1 MPDPSTKV
9 GPGRGESKPD
19 WGPDI
24 RARLSALSIA
34 PSREA
39 EIVEE
44 LAQHLDDRWH
54 ELIASGKA
62 PDEAARIA
70 RTEFTGARL
79 TTLLGSLRQA
89 HWQEIP
95 PPGPARAFSFDS
107 VHIDLRHAIRA
118 LRATPSFTLGALL
131 VLALGT
137 GATTAIFSVVDA
149 VALRPLPFSDS
160 DRIVALGVRADAAVG
175 GAGGPQR
182 PGSGPV
188 GRGPGGPVPG
198 GGPRGPGPMGAMPGA
213 KPPDPDA
220 LMNVT
225 SQEYLDRVDRQQVFE
240 SMAAI
245 NDMGDSVL
253 QPPNGEPEVVKGQ
266 RVTASFFDVLR
277 ARPMLGAVFTS
288 ANEIAGSDH
297 VVVLSD
303 EFWQRHFSA
312 DPTAVNRTL
321 SLNGESY
328 SIVGVMPPDFAYPPG
343 SAQPA
348 DLWTPWFPDPQARVR
363 AGGGARAIGGGLQS
377 IARLRRDVSLGQ
389 AQAQMAQVA
398 AAIAADNPA
407 TNTGRSIGIRP
418 LRDHLVGSSTRSW
431 MLMLLAAVAIVLL
444 IACAN
449 VANLWLARA
458 SVQQRDAAVRVAL
471 GASRGRL
478 VQRYLIESLVV
489 SVAGASVGLAL
500 AWLCVRLLAAALPDS
515 LARVA
520 TIGINARVLAVAGIA
535 ALVTGLVSGVVPA
548 LQGSSP
554 ALSTA
559 LNESAR
565 GGGTSRG
572 RRRARAALVVAEVAL
587 AVVLLVGAALFIG
600 SFVNVMR
607 LDTGFSSD
615 HVLTAQVFPR
625 TSPGSTPP
633 DLGPALAEIV
643 DRARQLPGVIAA
655 AAAAPGIPLRVNMWI
670 DALRWPGQAL
680 DPSMAVSVKVVTAGY
695 HRTLNI
701 PLRSG
706 RSFSDD
712 DRAGA
717 EAVVILSDAAVRM
730 LLAGDDPIGRT
741 VTVAGGDRRVVGVVA
756 DARQS
761 SFEVSPHPEV
771 YLPMPQRP
779 YRYGFIL
786 LRTSGDPNDTLPA
799 LRAVVAQVLPQE
811 PLRQIAR
818 LDDLVAAQTA
828 ERRLNMVM
836 FSLFGL
842 LGLVISAVG
851 IFGVIAYLVS
861 QQTREIGIRMALGA
875 TRSRV
880 VAGVFGHVGRLVAA
894 GLIVGGLVA
903 WSLSNAAG
911 RFLFGLD
918 PRDARAYAVAMI
930 TLMVAA
936 FVATLLPARRAASI
950 SPTEALRQE

>member
-1 MPDPSTKV
+1 MPDW
-9 GPGRGESKPD
+9 R
-19 WGPDI
+19 PDI
-24 RARLSALSIA
+24 RARLSQLSIA
-34 PSREA
+34 PSREQ

-44 LAQHLDDRWH
+44 LTQHLDDRWR
-54 ELIASGKA
+54 ELIARGET
-62 PDEAARIA
+62 PDDAARIA
-70 RTEFTGARL
+70 RTEFNGARFAA
-79 TTLLGSLRQA
+79 LLATLRQT
-89 HWQEIP
+89 HWREIP
-95 PPGPARAFSFDS
+95 PPGPSRAFSFDS
-107 VHIDLRHAIRA
+107 VLIDLRHAVRA

-149 VALRPLPFSDS
+149 VALRPLPFPDP
-160 DRIVALGVRADAAVG
+160 DQIVAVGVRADSALG
-175 GAGGPQR
+175 GAGQPQR
-182 PGSGPV
+182 PAFGPK
-188 GRGPGGPVPG
+188 VP
-198 GGPRGPGPMGAMPGA
+198 PGAMPGA

-266 RVTASFFDVLR
+266 RVTASFFDVLP

-297 VVVLSD
+297 VVVLSH
-303 EFWQRHFSA
+303 EFWRRHFSA
-312 DPTAVNRTL
+312 DPAAVNRTL

-328 SIVGVMPPDFAYPPG
+328 SIVGVMPPGFAYPPG
-343 SAQPA
+343 SPQPA
-348 DLWTPWFPDPQARVR
+348 DLWTPWVPDPQARVR
-363 AGGGARAIGGGLQS
+363 AGGGARAIGGALQS

-398 AAIAADNPA
+398 AAIAADNPT

-458 SVQQRDAAVRVAL
+458 SVQQRDAAVRAAL

-478 VQRYLIESLVV
+478 AQRVLIESLIV
-489 SVAGASVGLAL
+489 SVAGTIVGLAL
-500 AWLCVRLLAAALPDS
+500 AWSCVRGLAAALPENVVRI
-515 LARVA
+515 AA
-520 TIGINARVLAVAGIA
+520 IGIDARVLAVAALA
-535 ALVTGLVSGVVPA
+535 ALVTGLVSGIAPA
-548 LQGSSP
+548 LQSSP
-554 ALSTA
+554 ALSSV

-600 SFVNVMR
+600 SFINVLR
-607 LDTGFSSD
+607 IDPGFRAEG
-615 HVLTAQVFPR
+615 VLAAQVIQPA
-625 TSPGSTPP
+625 SPGSTRV
-633 DLGPALAEIV
+633 DVRPALADIV
-643 DRARQLPGVIAA
+643 ERARQLPGVVEA
-655 AAAAPGIPLRVNMWI
+655 AAAAPGIPFRINLRI
-670 DALRWPGQAL
+670 GGLQAPGQPL
-680 DPSMAVSVKVVTAGY
+680 DYNMTVSEKVVTAGY
-695 HRTLNI
+695 HRTLAI

-706 RSFSDD
+706 RYFTDD
-712 DRAGA
+712 DGEGA
-717 EAVVILSDAAVRM
+717 EAVVILSDAAARM
-730 LLAGDDPIGRT
+730 FFGSDDPLGRI
-741 VTVAGGDRRVVGVVA
+741 VIVVGKGERRVVGVVA
-756 DARQS
+756 NARQAS
-761 SFEVSPHPEV
+761 LEVSPHPEV
-771 YLPMPQRP
+771 YVPLTQGPGQS
-779 YRYGFIL
+779 YGFVL
-786 LRTSGDPNDTLPA
+786 LHTSGDPNNALPA
-799 LRAVVAQVLPQE
+799 LRAVVAQVLPGV

-818 LDDLVAAQTA
+818 LEDLMAAQTA
-828 ERRLNMVM
+828 ERRLSMLM
-836 FSLFGL
+836 FGLFGL

-861 QQTREIGIRMALGA
+861 QQTRDIGIRMALGA

-880 VAGVFGHVGRLVAA
+880 VAGVLGHAGGLVVS
-894 GLIVGGLVA
+894 GLVVGGLAA
-903 WSLSNAAG
+903 WSLSNLAG

-930 TLMVAA
+930 TLLAA
-936 FVATLLPARRAASI
+936 ALVATVLPARRAASI
-950 SPTEALRQE
+950 NPTEALRSE